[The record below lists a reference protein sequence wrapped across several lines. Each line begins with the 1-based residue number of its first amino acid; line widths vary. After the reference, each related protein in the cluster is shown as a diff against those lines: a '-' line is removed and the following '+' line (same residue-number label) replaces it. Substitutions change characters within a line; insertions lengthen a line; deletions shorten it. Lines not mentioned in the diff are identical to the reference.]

1 MRNHFHIHY
10 CYHFDHCSHPRLWEE
25 SIHSEEF
32 QLLAA
37 LLAVVGEA
45 VVENS
50 GYDFDAHDGEC
61 CADGGCDNIAVVGD
75 SAGAVD
81 VQKQHAVDMLRDG

>member
-1 MRNHFHIHY
+1 MRNHSHTHY
-10 CYHFDHCSHPRLWEE
+10 CYHFAHCYHPRLWEQ
-25 SIHSEEF
+25 SIHSEES

>member
-1 MRNHFHIHY
+1 
-10 CYHFDHCSHPRLWEE
+10 LWEL
-25 SIHSEEF
+25 SIHSEES

-37 LLAVVGEA
+37 LLVVVGEA

-61 CADGGCDNIAVVGD
+61 CANGGCDSIAVVSD
-75 SAGAVD
+75 SVVAVD
-81 VQKQHAVDMLRDG
+81 VVDMLRDV